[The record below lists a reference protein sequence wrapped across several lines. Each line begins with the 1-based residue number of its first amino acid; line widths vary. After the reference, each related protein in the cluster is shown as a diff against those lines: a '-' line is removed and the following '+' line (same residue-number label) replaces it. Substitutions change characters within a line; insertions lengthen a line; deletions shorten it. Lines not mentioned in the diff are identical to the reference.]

1 MLAACL
7 TLAWL
12 AGAPLTFGAE
22 KPETPAA
29 SAELCNIEQSIRYW
43 YWGDAIEY
51 AEQMKEL
58 MDKLIAE
65 FQKGV

>member
-1 MLAACL
+1 MSRVSFAG
-7 TLAWL
+7 
-12 AGAPLTFGAE
+12 GAPTTFGAE

-29 SAELCNIEQSIRYW
+29 SAELSNMEQSIRYR

-51 AEQMKEL
+51 AEKMKEL
-58 MDKLIAE
+58 MDRLIAE